1 MVSPTIGDFSQQS
14 QIANTENPPVS
25 RSVQHIHIIV
35 SPSVTEVHAQ
45 LLLERR
51 DEVLLVR
58 KSLPFPS
65 ELKVFLERVEEGSRK
80 HFSTLA
86 PTMRQVPEHEL
97 VILNLEEA
105 AKYAGEPT
113 SKVNKAKIH
122 LYTTADSLSSL
133 AALSN
138 PCQRVL

>member
-1 MVSPTIGDFSQQS
+1 MVISPNDHRLPMQKRPSQP
-14 QIANTENPPVS
+14 ICPE
-25 RSVQHIHIIV
+25 HIIV
-35 SPSVTEVHAQ
+35 SPSVTDLHAQ

-86 PTMRQVPEHEL
+86 PTMRQVPEHES
-97 VILNLEEA
+97 VILNLE
-105 AKYAGEPT
+105 GRP
-113 SKVNKAKIH
+113 SMQGSR
-122 LYTTADSLSSL
+122 LL
-133 AALSN
+133 
-138 PCQRVL
+138 R

>member
-1 MVSPTIGDFSQQS
+1 MQKRPSQPICPVHTIVSP
-14 QIANTENPPVS
+14 
-25 RSVQHIHIIV
+25 SVQHIHIIV
-35 SPSVTEVHAQ
+35 SPSVTEGHAQ

-97 VILNLEEA
+97 VILNLE
-105 AKYAGEPT
+105 GRP
-113 SKVNKAKIH
+113 SMQGSR
-122 LYTTADSLSSL
+122 LL
-133 AALSN
+133 
-138 PCQRVL
+138 R

>member
-1 MVSPTIGDFSQQS
+1 MVLPTNGDFSQRS
-14 QIANTENPPVS
+14 QIANAENPPVS
-25 RSVQHIHIIV
+25 PSVQHIHIIV
-35 SPSVTEVHAQ
+35 SPSVTNLHAQ

-65 ELKVFLERVEEGSRK
+65 TELKVFLERVEEGSRK

-97 VILNLEEA
+97 VILNLE
-105 AKYAGEPT
+105 GRP
-113 SKVNKAKIH
+113 SMQGSR
-122 LYTTADSLSSL
+122 LL
-133 AALSN
+133 
-138 PCQRVL
+138 R

>member
-1 MVSPTIGDFSQQS
+1 MVSPTNGDFSQRS
-14 QIANTENPPVS
+14 QIANAENPPVS
-25 RSVQHIHIIV
+25 PSVQHIHIIV
-35 SPSVTEVHAQ
+35 SPSVTEGHAQ

-97 VILNLEEA
+97 VILNLE
-105 AKYAGEPT
+105 GRP
-113 SKVNKAKIH
+113 SMQGSR
-122 LYTTADSLSSL
+122 LL
-133 AALSN
+133 
-138 PCQRVL
+138 R